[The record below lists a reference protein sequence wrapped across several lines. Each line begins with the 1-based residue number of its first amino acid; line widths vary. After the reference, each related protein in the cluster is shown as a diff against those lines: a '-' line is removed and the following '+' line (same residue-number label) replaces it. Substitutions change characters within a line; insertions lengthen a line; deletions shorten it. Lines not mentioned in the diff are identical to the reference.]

1 MLSRLEHESMGLKAH
16 LLRQDV
22 QSGLNRKREAL
33 EVLMDRMRDLS
44 RVCAAESGWCDRL
57 LTGLGGG

>member
-1 MLSRLEHESMGLKAH
+1 MGLKAH

-22 QSGLNRKREAL
+22 QMDLNRKRETL

-44 RVCAAESGWCDRL
+44 KVCAQSGSLSR
-57 LTGLGGG
+57 GGFFD

>member
-1 MLSRLEHESMGLKAH
+1 MLTRLEHESMGLKAH

-22 QSGLNRKREAL
+22 QGGLNQKREAL

-44 RVCAAESGWCDRL
+44 SVCAEESWVARVLANGS
-57 LTGLGGG
+57 